1 MSRNEAGWK
10 EGEWMKV
17 KMKHRE
23 LDNINEK
30 LHKLLTEKKNTK
42 NLFFDMQIN
51 WKVESECD
59 VDGGICS

>member
-1 MSRNEAGWK
+1 
-10 EGEWMKV
+10 MKV

-42 NLFFDMQIN
+42 NLFLICKSTGRL
-51 WKVESECD
+51 KVNAMLMEGFVHD
-59 VDGGICS
+59 VGRSGDRLQREE

>member
-1 MSRNEAGWK
+1 
-10 EGEWMKV
+10 MKV